1 MSKFIIKEI
10 IDNEYP
16 YYYAGNGN
24 WINKIENAKVYS
36 NKNILTKI
44 TPFEGDLEIIE
55 VE

>member
-10 IDNEYP
+10 IDGEYT

-24 WINKIENAKVYS
+24 WINEIENAKVYS

-44 TPFEGDLEIIE
+44 TTFECELEIIE